1 MGKVWQDV
9 LPVNIYC
16 KAIGTLLNTAISELI
31 NKIMMLEVRQYIMLL
46 FFVTP
51 PNYLRCNQGLSFQ
64 DISNVDGE
72 RLRTLCQTI
81 IEEGP
86 LVFNPL
92 PDENKNKKYQ
102 EEVPVYV
109 KKWMTLKE
117 ISMVLNANLQ
127 EIVDRSYTYLIF

>member
-1 MGKVWQDV
+1 M
-9 LPVNIYC
+9 
-16 KAIGTLLNTAISELI
+16 
-31 NKIMMLEVRQYIMLL
+31 
-46 FFVTP
+46 
-51 PNYLRCNQGLSFQ
+51 LSFQ

-127 EIVDRSYTYLIF
+127 EIVDRSYTYLIFYIWFIDSSVCL

>member
-1 MGKVWQDV
+1 M
-9 LPVNIYC
+9 
-16 KAIGTLLNTAISELI
+16 
-31 NKIMMLEVRQYIMLL
+31 
-46 FFVTP
+46 
-51 PNYLRCNQGLSFQ
+51 
-64 DISNVDGE
+64 DGE

-81 IEEGP
+81 TEEGP

-127 EIVDRSYTYLIF
+127 EIVDR

>member
-1 MGKVWQDV
+1 M
-9 LPVNIYC
+9 
-16 KAIGTLLNTAISELI
+16 
-31 NKIMMLEVRQYIMLL
+31 
-46 FFVTP
+46 
-51 PNYLRCNQGLSFQ
+51 LSFQ

-86 LVFNPL
+86 LVFNPV
-92 PDENKNKKYQ
+92 PEENKNKKYQ

-109 KKWMTLKE
+109 KRWTTLKE

-127 EIVDRSYTYLIF
+127 EIVDRWYTKSFIYGSFDTSYTDISCL